1 MKFWLASAWTETQ
14 HLTAVAQ
21 FAEDVGFYGIMNGD
35 HAVYPTH
42 IAPNYPYSDDGL
54 PPMQADWEYPDPWVS
69 IAAMAAVTQR
79 IKFTTGVYLLALRNP
94 HDVARATASLAII
107 SDNRFMLGLGAGWM
121 PEEFAIYS
129 VDYTTRGRRLD
140 EAIDV
145 IQQLWRGQ
153 PCRFNGRFYQHPEVV
168 LSPVPNQPIPLYVG
182 GDSDAALKRAARIGS
197 GFLGR
202 GNYMADVLP
211 LLHRLQQ
218 CRTDAGRDQLP
229 FETVIPLL
237 EKVSVDQLALL
248 EAAGMTSTVCYPFRM
263 TIGPNA
269 SLDQKKRYLETFAR
283 DFIEPL
289 TP

>member
-1 MKFWLASAWTETQ
+1 
-14 HLTAVAQ
+14 
-21 FAEDVGFYGIMNGD
+21 
-35 HAVYPTH
+35 
-42 IAPNYPYSDDGL
+42 
-54 PPMQADWEYPDPWVS
+54 MQADWEYPDPWVS

-121 PEEFAIYS
+121 PEEFAIYG

-237 EKVSVDQLALL
+237 EKVSVEQLAQL